1 MLFTKGAGLAFFL
14 FFYRILNMLNIDN
27 NSNMSEV
34 SQEKSQI
41 LHEMIAARVYFG
53 HRTSKT
59 NPRMKQYIAGAK
71 NGLEIIDLE
80 KTYDQL
86 EEAKK
91 FIGDLSQKGKMLM
104 IVGTNPMIRDLVQ
117 VAAEKAGCWCAINH
131 WIGGL
136 LTNFKT
142 VYTRLKYL
150 RELREKDSKGELQ
163 KYTKKERIKF
173 QKEIIDLSEMFK
185 GLDKCDRL
193 PDALLVV
200 NTKLHETAV
209 KEAKK
214 INIPMIGILDT
225 DSDPRMIDYPIIASD
240 HTRSSVEYILNQLI
254 SAFNENKQKIV
265 VEKK

>member
-1 MLFTKGAGLAFFL
+1 
-14 FFYRILNMLNIDN
+14 MLNIDN
-27 NSNMSEV
+27 NSNTNEN
-34 SQEKSQI
+34 SQEKNQV
-41 LHEMIAARVYFG
+41 LRDMITARVYFG

-91 FIGDLSQKGKMLM
+91 FIADLSQKGKMLM
-104 IVGTNPMIRDLVQ
+104 IVGTNPMVRDLVQ
-117 VAAEKAGCWCAINH
+117 LAGEKANCWFVINK
-131 WIGGL
+131 WIGGF

-142 VYTRLKYL
+142 VYMRLKYL
-150 RELREKDSKGELQ
+150 RDLREKDAKGDLQ
-163 KYTKKERIKF
+163 KYTKKERINF

-209 KEAKK
+209 REAKK

-225 DSDPRMIDYPIIASD
+225 DSDPRMIDYPVIASD
-240 HTRSSVEYILNQLI
+240 HTRSSVDYILNQLV
-254 SAFNENKQKIV
+254 SAYNENKQKIV